1 MCCLMSDEESKNEEK
16 EVHVD
21 LKSPTFTCCFDRT
34 VCPLW
39 SFQLKLNVVML

>member
-16 EVHVD
+16 EVHVNF
-21 LKSPTFTCCFDRT
+21 KSPTFTCSFDRV

-39 SFQLKLNVVML
+39 SFQLKVKLM